1 MVKVEVDDVND
12 NVPVFSPSMYNM
24 TLQTSHP
31 VGQTFLMVRAT
42 DLDSGD
48 FGQVEYMVRSGNSQG
63 TFQLDRQTGELSL
76 SSPLGLSPALHTLL
90 VQARDGA
97 GRLAAQPAV
106 VNINVLS
113 PRSSASAPLFDSS
126 IYHFTVSEDASKF
139 SAVGKVL
146 PQNLNIGRVFIYP
159 EEMKKYF
166 DINPTTGTLSTRHS
180 LDHEDHD
187 TFLLNIGAVRSD
199 APLMAYCQVTVKVLD
214 VNDNKPQFG
223 PTLGLVAIP
232 ENSPINTIVY
242 ANQARDRDSGDNGV
256 VKYRLVRDS
265 KNYFNIDTDSGV
277 LTTNKVRGLFMSS
290 LIKMISTSNAHNGVV
305 QVPLVYQNAFM
316 LLLSIV
322 YYFSLSVLVKPTKI
336 NNNNYVVIYLFIL
349 N

>member
-1 MVKVEVDDVND
+1 M
-12 NVPVFSPSMYNM
+12 P
-24 TLQTSHP
+24 
-31 VGQTFLMVRAT
+31 
-42 DLDSGD
+42 
-48 FGQVEYMVRSGNSQG
+48 
-63 TFQLDRQTGELSL
+63 LS
-76 SSPLGLSPALHTLL
+76 
-90 VQARDGA
+90 
-97 GRLAAQPAV
+97 
-106 VNINVLS
+106 
-113 PRSSASAPLFDSS
+113 
-126 IYHFTVSEDASKF
+126 
-139 SAVGKVL
+139 
-146 PQNLNIGRVFIYP
+146 
-159 EEMKKYF
+159 
-166 DINPTTGTLSTRHS
+166 
-180 LDHEDHD
+180 
-187 TFLLNIGAVRSD
+187 
-199 APLMAYCQVTVKVLD
+199 VLD